1 MQLKKKGK
9 EETED
14 FIDDAG
20 VKMEEGELQENYAAE
35 GSVENVEEIFDF
47 EQEQEQEKEKEEV
60 YMPGEGDDEN
70 VMDTENNDGHRRKDK
85 KSIFST

>member
-1 MQLKKKGK
+1 
-9 EETED
+9 
-14 FIDDAG
+14 
-20 VKMEEGELQENYAAE
+20 MEEGELQENYAAE

-47 EQEQEQEKEKEEV
+47 EQEQEKEEV